1 MFQLLLKSSVSSL
14 TSPLPTA
21 FPVGCVLLCCAR
33 APPEAG
39 GPPPQNDSSADAALT
54 VLFPAVM
61 ICVLRDLI
69 ADPQWFVITSCY
81 WLLSS
86 VCRHLTLGLGCVF
99 VSSF

>member
-1 MFQLLLKSSVSSL
+1 MFQLLLKSSVFSL

-21 FPVGCVLLCCAR
+21 FLNLCVHLRRAR
-33 APPEAG
+33 STPH
-39 GPPPQNDSSADAALT
+39 PPPTPNDSSADAAVT

-86 VCRHLTLGLGCVF
+86 VCRRPPTLCLGCVF

>member
-1 MFQLLLKSSVSSL
+1 MFQLLLKSSVFSL

-21 FPVGCVLLCCAR
+21 FLSLCVHLRCAR

-39 GPPPQNDSSADAALT
+39 APSQNESSTDAAVT
-54 VLFPAVM
+54 VQFPAVM

-81 WLLSS
+81 WLRSS
-86 VCRHLTLGLGCVF
+86 VCRRLTLCLGCVF